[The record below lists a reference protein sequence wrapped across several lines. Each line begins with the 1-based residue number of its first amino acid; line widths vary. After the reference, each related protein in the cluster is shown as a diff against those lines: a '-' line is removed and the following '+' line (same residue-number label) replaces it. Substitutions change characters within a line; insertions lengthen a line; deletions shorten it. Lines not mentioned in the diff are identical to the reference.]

1 MGFQNVHLPVKDS
14 NMLGNVCQGQAG
26 MEKRLGIK
34 KALVMINQC
43 LFDVIYYV
51 KYPSCCPRPEGAGAM
66 LVALCGAKTVF

>member
-1 MGFQNVHLPVKDS
+1 
-14 NMLGNVCQGQAG
+14 